1 MTQFIRSS
9 WKKTDKK
16 ALDPKLS
23 QQVFSTSNIMVVRYV
38 YQPGLHFP
46 EHSHPQEQVTIVQEG
61 RLEFKIHDKIVELNG
76 TVECYQFLDS
86 VDVHEKGETKD
97 DFSSFFIPPYLSEW
111 LFVFI
116 RDEVITVNITIT
128 DEILKI

>member
-16 ALDPKLS
+16 VLDPKLT

-38 YQPGLHFP
+38 YQPRLHFP

-61 RLEFKIHDKIVELNG
+61 RLEFKIHDKIVELNEG
-76 TVECYQFLDS
+76 DICAIPSNVPHATS
-86 VDVHEKGETKD
+86 VRDARAVAISIFTPVKEDVIIK
-97 DFSSFFIPPYLSEW
+97 
-111 LFVFI
+111 
-116 RDEVITVNITIT
+116 
-128 DEILKI
+128 